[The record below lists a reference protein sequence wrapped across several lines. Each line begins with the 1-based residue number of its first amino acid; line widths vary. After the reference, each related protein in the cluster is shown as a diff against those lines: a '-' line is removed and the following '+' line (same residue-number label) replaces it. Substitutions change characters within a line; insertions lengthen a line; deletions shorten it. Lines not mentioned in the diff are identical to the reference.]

1 MHSLAIAV
9 SLRIPTP
16 HPRHP
21 WLFFGVMIPNS
32 FIYIVNIHKLNG
44 MIISFLHQNKRALKS
59 LVVLFYLF
67 VLWFFFHLH
76 YKNLNTKISIRFLV
90 NCRISLTFFMFQ
102 SNLFFDWKLFWFCYV
117 FLFQFKFQF
126 YFKILIT
133 KHVFSNDILH
143 VYLYF
148 WYNVSHVMS
157 FFSLKCA

>member
-21 WLFFGVMIPNS
+21 CLFFRVMIPNS

-44 MIISFLHQNKRALKS
+44 MIISFLHQNKRALIFS
-59 LVVLFYLF
+59 SVILLVCV
-67 VLWFFFHLH
+67 VIFFHPH
-76 YKNLNTKISIRFLV
+76 CKNLSTKISIRFLV

-133 KHVFSNDILH
+133 KHVFSYDILH

-148 WYNVSHVMS
+148 
-157 FFSLKCA
+157 

>member
-1 MHSLAIAV
+1 MAC
-9 SLRIPTP
+9 
-16 HPRHP
+16 
-21 WLFFGVMIPNS
+21 LFFRVMIPNS

-76 YKNLNTKISIRFLV
+76 YNNLNTKISIRFLV

-133 KHVFSNDILH
+133 KHFFSNDIVH

-148 WYNVSHVMS
+148 GYNFSHVVS